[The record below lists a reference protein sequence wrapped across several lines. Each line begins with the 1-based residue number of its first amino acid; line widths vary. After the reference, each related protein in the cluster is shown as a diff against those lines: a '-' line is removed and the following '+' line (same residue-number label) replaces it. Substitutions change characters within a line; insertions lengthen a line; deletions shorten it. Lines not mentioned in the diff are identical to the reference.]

1 MIVSELP
8 GRPRVATQGG
18 ARAAFA
24 AFAFGLLLLPGC
36 VQSGSVGSVDEGL
49 AAIPG
54 AMTERQAFRV
64 CGGHS
69 AGADGRPSVAIEN
82 CMRVQMFGT
91 SPDRWDR

>member
-1 MIVSELP
+1 MIASNVSRSPKAAL
-8 GRPRVATQGG
+8 RGG

-24 AFAFGLLLLPGC
+24 ACAFALLLLPGC

-49 AAIPG
+49 ASIPG

-64 CGGHS
+64 CGGQA
-69 AGADGRPSVAIEN
+69 AGAYGRQSVAFEN

-91 SPDRWDR
+91 SPDRWD